1 MSNRSAVPEPFR
13 TIPEQLSDSD
23 HTTVPPFPLFRGER
37 RNGLLVRFGTVI
49 CG

>member
-1 MSNRSAVPEPFR
+1 MSNRSAVPELFR
-13 TIPEQLSDSD
+13 AIPEQLSDSD
-23 HTTVPPFPLFRGER
+23 HTTVPPFPPYKGER